1 MAIFSTLLFNTH
13 ESFFLIN
20 SDSFTAPATMGR
32 SVVDAVAPCQVATYH
47 VPPTHNLWPFHSL
60 APIHP
65 FFHSPA
71 SKNIYIS
78 VSLFRVTRRF
88 LLSPPIR
95 SFFLII
101 LAVCCPRSNHDAV
114 PAAAHSMCMYVK
126 PSFGLSTNFIGFFLS
141 PFWLFGAAS
150 IKPPTHTHSL
160 HPGQFNTRI
169 LGKRL
174 TSSSLWRTG
183 SVK

>member
-1 MAIFSTLLFNTH
+1 MPSCNLSCTTYAQPLTRSFPCTHSSLFSQ
-13 ESFFLIN
+13 
-20 SDSFTAPATMGR
+20 
-32 SVVDAVAPCQVATYH
+32 PCLQEY
-47 VPPTHNLWPFHSL
+47 
-60 APIHP
+60 
-65 FFHSPA
+65 
-71 SKNIYIS
+71 IYIS

-114 PAAAHSMCMYVK
+114 PAAAHSMCMLVK
-126 PSFGLSTNFIGFFLS
+126 PSFGLSTYFIAFFYHHSGF
-141 PFWLFGAAS
+141 FGAAS

-169 LGKRL
+169 SGKRL

>member
-1 MAIFSTLLFNTH
+1 MWTPLHLAKLQPIMYHLRTT
-13 ESFFLIN
+13 
-20 SDSFTAPATMGR
+20 SDPFIPLHPFIPFFTAL
-32 SVVDAVAPCQVATYH
+32 
-47 VPPTHNLWPFHSL
+47 PPR
-60 APIHP
+60 
-65 FFHSPA
+65 
-71 SKNIYIS
+71 IYIS

-114 PAAAHSMCMYVK
+114 PAAAHSMCMLVK
-126 PSFGLSTNFIGFFLS
+126 PSFGLSTYFIAFFYHHSGF
-141 PFWLFGAAS
+141 FGAAS

-169 LGKRL
+169 SGKRL